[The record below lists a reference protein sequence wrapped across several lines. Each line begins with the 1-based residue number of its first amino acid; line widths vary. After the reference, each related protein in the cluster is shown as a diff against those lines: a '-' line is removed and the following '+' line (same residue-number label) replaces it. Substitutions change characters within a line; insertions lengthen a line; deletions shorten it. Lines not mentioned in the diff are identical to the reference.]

1 MHLVSLPVRGG
12 TGLRPVTSRWD
23 ESEEGWTPAVHG
35 GGAGARMPRAR
46 VAGWPLLPYDTNAT
60 GVAATAAARKRVWV
74 GQASTGAGGMPGA
87 GPSCPSWPDTSQVI
101 LLSNRLPTASLRS
114 TASADSSPLP
124 PVGRDTEGVLGLA
137 ISSHTVREAGSPEF
151 ITGRETEGEGGRW
164 RDLRAAGC
172 HLGPPPAL
180 SPAPGLEWLRP
191 SWRTRWVQGWL
202 RWQQAEG
209 KVGWEQQGAII
220 GC

>member
-1 MHLVSLPVRGG
+1 MGEGRGRECRG
-12 TGLRPVTSRWD
+12 P
-23 ESEEGWTPAVHG
+23 GW
-35 GGAGARMPRAR
+35 
-46 VAGWPLLPYDTNAT
+46 
-60 GVAATAAARKRVWV
+60 
-74 GQASTGAGGMPGA
+74 QA
-87 GPSCPSWPDTSQVI
+87 GPSCPMTRMPPGWRPLLLPGRGSGWAKPPQV
-101 LLSNRLPTASLRS
+101 LEGCQALAPAAPPGPTPPGSYCYRIDCPVSLRS

-137 ISSHTVREAGSPEF
+137 VSSHTVREAGSPEF

-164 RDLRAAGC
+164 KDLRAAGC

-209 KVGWEQQGAII
+209 KVGWEQQGAIV